1 LVRHRILNESSIL
14 RRASV
19 DKSDLGHEGLDDG
32 RFLLVAKENILFLK
46 TFSKDEKESGLLW

>member
-1 LVRHRILNESSIL
+1 LVRHRILNDSSIL
-14 RRASV
+14 PRASV
-19 DKSDLGHEGLDDG
+19 GKSDLGHEGLDG